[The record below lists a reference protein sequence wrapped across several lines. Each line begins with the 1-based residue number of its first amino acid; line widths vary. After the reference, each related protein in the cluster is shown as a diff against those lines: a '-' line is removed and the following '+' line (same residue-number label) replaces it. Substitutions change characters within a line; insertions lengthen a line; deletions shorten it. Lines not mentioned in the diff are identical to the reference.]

1 MSISRKNKMDEK
13 VVVVTGAT
21 RGIGK
26 AIAVELLEA
35 GFFTALCSRN
45 LQTTASLETEIS
57 SSAGNF
63 MISSVDISVEEEVE
77 RFISSVAEKKG
88 QIDVL
93 INNAGV
99 VYTGPV
105 EKTDTEQWDEM
116 MAVNAKGTFLM
127 VKHTLPLMPRGGHIV
142 NIGSNASKKGFPGWA
157 AYCASKFAVLGF
169 TNSLREEVRDRG
181 IKVSAVLPGPTKTD
195 IWDSLGG
202 EWNRAKMMSPEIT
215 AKTVLSV
222 INQPREANIDEI
234 DIVPSTGS
242 L

>member
-1 MSISRKNKMDEK
+1 MAEK
-13 VVVVTGAT
+13 IAIVTGAA
-21 RGIGK
+21 RGIGR

-35 GFFTALCSRN
+35 GFFTALCSRSRESA
-45 LQTTASLETEIS
+45 ASLETDIS
-57 SSAGNF
+57 SFAGNF
-63 MISSVDISVEEEVE
+63 MISSVDISIEEEIK
-77 RFISSVAEKKG
+77 RFISSVAEEKG
-88 QIDVL
+88 KIDVL

-116 MAVNAKGTFLM
+116 MAVNARGAFLM
-127 VKHTLPLMPRGGHIV
+127 IKHSLPLMSRGGHIV
-142 NIGSNASKKGFPGWA
+142 NIGSNASKKGFAGWA

-169 TNSLREEVRDRG
+169 TNSLREELRDRG

-202 EWNRAKMMSPEIT
+202 KWDRKKMMSPEVT

-222 INQPREANIDEI
+222 INQPPGANIDEI

>member
-1 MSISRKNKMDEK
+1 MAEK
-13 VVVVTGAT
+13 IAIVTGAA
-21 RGIGK
+21 RGIGRAT
-26 AIAVELLEA
+26 AIELLEA
-35 GFFTALCSRN
+35 GFFTALCSRS
-45 LQTTASLETEIS
+45 QESAASLETHIS
-57 SSAGNF
+57 SFAGNF
-63 MISSVDISVEEEVE
+63 MISSVDISIEEEIE
-77 RFISSVAEKKG
+77 GFISSVAEKKG
-88 QIDVL
+88 RIDVL

-116 MAVNAKGTFLM
+116 MAVNARGTFLM
-127 VKHTLPLMPRGGHIV
+127 VKHSLPLMPKGGHIV

-169 TNSLREEVRDRG
+169 TNSLREELRDRG

-195 IWDSLGG
+195 VWDSLGG
-202 EWNRAKMMSPEIT
+202 KWDRTKMMSPEVT

-222 INQPREANIDEI
+222 INQPPGANIDEI

>member
-1 MSISRKNKMDEK
+1 MTEK
-13 VVVVTGAT
+13 VVIVTGAA

-26 AIAVELLEA
+26 AIAIELLEA
-35 GFFTALCSRN
+35 GFFTALCSKSRRSA
-45 LQTTASLETEIS
+45 ASLEAEIS
-57 SSAGNF
+57 SFAGNF
-63 MISSVDISVEEEVE
+63 MISSVDISVEEEVK

-88 QIDVL
+88 RVDVL

-105 EKTDTEQWDEM
+105 EETETEQWDEM
-116 MAVNAKGTFLM
+116 MAVNARGTFLM
-127 VKHTLPLMPRGGHIV
+127 VKHSLPLMTGGSHIV

-169 TNSLREEVRDRG
+169 TNSLREELRDRG

-195 IWDSLGG
+195 IWDSLG
-202 EWNRAKMMSPEIT
+202 EKWNKTKMMSPEIT

-222 INQPREANIDEI
+222 INQPLEANIDEI
-234 DIVPSTGS
+234 DIVPSTGN

>member
-1 MSISRKNKMDEK
+1 MAEK
-13 VVVVTGAT
+13 IAIVTGAA

-26 AIAVELLEA
+26 ATAIELLEA
-35 GFFTALCSRN
+35 GFFTALCSRS
-45 LQTTASLETEIS
+45 QESAASLEADIS
-57 SSAGNF
+57 SFAENF
-63 MISSVDISVEEEVE
+63 MISSVDISIEEEIE
-77 RFISSVAEKKG
+77 GFISSVAEKKG
-88 QIDVL
+88 RIDVL

-116 MAVNAKGTFLM
+116 MAVNARGAFLM
-127 VKHTLPLMPRGGHIV
+127 VKHSLPLMPKGGHIV

-169 TNSLREEVRDRG
+169 TNSLREELRDRG

-202 EWNRAKMMSPEIT
+202 KWDRTKMMSPEIT
-215 AKTVLSV
+215 AKTVMSV
-222 INQPREANIDEI
+222 INQPPGANIDEI

>member
-1 MSISRKNKMDEK
+1 MAEK
-13 VVVVTGAT
+13 IVIVTGAT

-26 AIAVELLEA
+26 ATAVELLEA

-45 LQTTASLETEIS
+45 RQTAASLETEIS
-57 SSAGNF
+57 SFAGNF
-63 MISSVDISVEEEVE
+63 MISSIDISVEEEVRE
-77 RFISSVAEKKG
+77 FISGVVEKKG
-88 QIDVL
+88 RIDVL

-99 VYTGPV
+99 VHTGPM
-105 EKTDTEQWDEM
+105 EKTDTEKWDEM
-116 MAVNAKGTFLM
+116 MAVNAKGPFLM
-127 VKHTLPLMPRGGHIV
+127 AKHALAFMPRGGHIV

-181 IKVSAVLPGPTKTD
+181 IKVSAVLPGPTRTD

-202 EWNRAKMMSPEIT
+202 QWDRKKMMSPEVT

-222 INQPREANIDEI
+222 ITQPPGANIDEI

>member
-1 MSISRKNKMDEK
+1 MAEK
-13 VVVVTGAT
+13 IAIVTGAG
-21 RGIGK
+21 RGIGR
-26 AIAVELLEA
+26 AIAVELLET
-35 GFFTALCSRN
+35 GFFTALCSKS
-45 LQTTASLETEIS
+45 LESAASLETEIS
-57 SSAGNF
+57 SFAGSF
-63 MISSVDISVEEEVE
+63 IISSVDISIEEEIE
-77 RFISSVAEKKG
+77 KFISSVAEKKG
-88 QIDVL
+88 RIDVL

-116 MAVNAKGTFLM
+116 MSINARGTFLM
-127 VKHTLPLMPRGGHIV
+127 VKHSLPLMPRGGHIV

-169 TNSLREEVRDRG
+169 TNSLREELRDRG
-181 IKVSAVLPGPTKTD
+181 IRVSAVLPGPTKTD

-202 EWNRAKMMSPEIT
+202 KWDRAKMMSPEVT

-222 INQPREANIDEI
+222 INQPPGANIDEI

>member
-1 MSISRKNKMDEK
+1 MAEK
-13 VVVVTGAT
+13 VVIVTGAA

-26 AIAVELLEA
+26 ATAIELLEA

-45 LQTTASLETEIS
+45 IQTMASLETEIS
-57 SSAGNF
+57 SFAGNF
-63 MISSVDISVEEEVE
+63 MISSVDISVEEEVRE
-77 RFISSVAEKKG
+77 FISSVAEKKG
-88 QIDVL
+88 RIDVL

-99 VYTGPV
+99 VHTGPV
-105 EKTDTEQWDEM
+105 EKTSAEQWDEM
-116 MAVNAKGTFLM
+116 MSVNAKGAFLM
-127 VKHTLPLMPRGGHIV
+127 VKHSLPFMPRGGHIV

-195 IWDSLGG
+195 IWDSLPG
-202 EWNRAKMMSPEIT
+202 EWDRTKMMSPEIT

-222 INQPREANIDEI
+222 INQPLEANIDEI
-234 DIVPSTGS
+234 DIVPSTGN

>member
-1 MSISRKNKMDEK
+1 MAEK
-13 VVVVTGAT
+13 VVVVTGAA
-21 RGIGK
+21 RGIGR
-26 AIAVELLEA
+26 AIAIELLES
-35 GFFTALCSRN
+35 GFFTALCSKN
-45 LQTTASLETEIS
+45 LQTMASLETEIS
-57 SSAGNF
+57 SFAGSF
-63 MISSVDISVEEEVE
+63 MISSVDISVEEDVG

-88 QIDVL
+88 KIDVL

-99 VYTGPV
+99 VHTGPV

-127 VKHTLPLMPRGGHIV
+127 VKHALPLIPRGGHIV

-169 TNSLREEVRDRG
+169 TNSLREEVRERG

-195 IWDSLGG
+195 VWDSLGG
-202 EWNRAKMMSPEIT
+202 EWDRAKMMSPEIT

-222 INQPREANIDEI
+222 INQPLEANIDEI
-234 DIVPSTGS
+234 DIVPSTGN

>member
-1 MSISRKNKMDEK
+1 MAEK
-13 VVVVTGAT
+13 IAIVTGAA
-21 RGIGK
+21 RGIGR

-35 GFFTALCSRN
+35 GFFTALCSKS
-45 LQTTASLETEIS
+45 QESVASLEAELS
-57 SSAGNF
+57 SFAGNF
-63 MISSVDISVEEEVE
+63 MVSSVDISVEEEV
-77 RFISSVAEKKG
+77 RSFISSVAEKKG
-88 QIDVL
+88 KIDVL

-105 EKTDTEQWDEM
+105 EETGIEQWDEM
-116 MAVNAKGTFLM
+116 MAVNARGTFLM
-127 VKHTLPLMPRGGHIV
+127 VKHALPLMSGGSHIV

-169 TNSLREEVRDRG
+169 TNSLREELRDRG
-181 IKVSAVLPGPTKTD
+181 IKVSAVLPGPTRTD

-202 EWNRAKMMSPEIT
+202 KWDRTRMMSPEVT

-222 INQPREANIDEI
+222 INQPSEANIDEI

>member
-1 MSISRKNKMDEK
+1 MAEK
-13 VVVVTGAT
+13 IAIVTGAA
-21 RGIGK
+21 RGIGR
-26 AIAVELLEA
+26 AIATELLEA
-35 GFFTALCSRN
+35 GFFTALCSRSS
-45 LQTTASLETEIS
+45 QSAASLETDIS
-57 SSAGNF
+57 SFAGNF
-63 MISSVDISVEEEVE
+63 MISSVDISIEEEIE

-88 QIDVL
+88 RIDVL

-116 MAVNAKGTFLM
+116 MAVNARGAFLM
-127 VKHTLPLMPRGGHIV
+127 VKHSLPLMSRGGHIV
-142 NIGSNASKKGFPGWA
+142 NIGSNASKKGFAGWA

-169 TNSLREEVRDRG
+169 TNSLREELRDRG

-195 IWDSLGG
+195 IRDSLGG
-202 EWNRAKMMSPEIT
+202 KWDRTKMMSPEVT
-215 AKTVLSV
+215 AKTVMSV
-222 INQPREANIDEI
+222 INQPPGANIDEI

>member
-1 MSISRKNKMDEK
+1 MDEK
-13 VVVVTGAT
+13 IVVVTGAA
-21 RGIGK
+21 RGIGR
-26 AIAVELLEA
+26 AIAIELLEA
-35 GFFTALCSRN
+35 GFFAALCSRN
-45 LQTTASLETEIS
+45 PQTAASLETEIS
-57 SSAGNF
+57 SFAGNF

-77 RFISSVAEKKG
+77 KFISSVAEKKG
-88 QIDVL
+88 KIDVL

-105 EKTDTEQWDEM
+105 EKTDAGQWDEM

-127 VKHTLPLMPRGGHIV
+127 AKHTLPLMPRGGHIV

-234 DIVPSTGS
+234 DIVPSTGN

>member
-1 MSISRKNKMDEK
+1 MAEK
-13 VVVVTGAT
+13 IAIVTGAA
-21 RGIGK
+21 RGIGR
-26 AIAVELLEA
+26 AIAIELLQA
-35 GFFTALCSRN
+35 GFFTALCSRSP
-45 LQTTASLETEIS
+45 QSVDSLEAEIS
-57 SSAGNF
+57 SFAGNF
-63 MISSVDISVEEEVE
+63 MISSVDISVEEEVRE
-77 RFISSVAEKKG
+77 FISSVGKEKGK
-88 QIDVL
+88 IDVL

-99 VYTGPV
+99 VHTGPV
-105 EKTDTEQWDEM
+105 EKTDTGQWDEM

-127 VKHTLPLMPRGGHIV
+127 AKHALPLMPRGGHIV

-169 TNSLREEVRDRG
+169 TNSLREEVRERG

-195 IWDSLGG
+195 IWDSLSG
-202 EWNRAKMMSPEIT
+202 EWDRAKMMSPEIT

-222 INQPREANIDEI
+222 INQPPEANIDEI

>member
-1 MSISRKNKMDEK
+1 MAEK
-13 VVVVTGAT
+13 IAVVTGAA
-21 RGIGK
+21 RGIGRAT
-26 AIAVELLEA
+26 AIELLEA
-35 GFFTALCSRN
+35 GFFTALCSRSRKSA
-45 LQTTASLETEIS
+45 ASLETAIS
-57 SSAGNF
+57 SFAGNF
-63 MISSVDISVEEEVE
+63 MVSSVDISIEEEIE
-77 RFISSVAEKKG
+77 GFISSVAEKKG
-88 QIDVL
+88 RIDVL

-116 MAVNAKGTFLM
+116 MAVNARGAFLM
-127 VKHTLPLMPRGGHIV
+127 VKHSLPLMSRGSHIV

-169 TNSLREEVRDRG
+169 TNSLREELRDRG

-202 EWNRAKMMSPEIT
+202 KWDRTRMMSPEVT

-222 INQPREANIDEI
+222 INQPPGANIDEI
-234 DIVPSTGS
+234 DIVPSTGT

>member
-1 MSISRKNKMDEK
+1 MAEK
-13 VVVVTGAT
+13 VVVLTGAA

-26 AIAVELLEA
+26 AIAIELLEA
-35 GFFTALCSRN
+35 GFFTALCSKSP
-45 LQTTASLETEIS
+45 QSIASLEAEIS

-63 MISSVDISVEEEVE
+63 IVSSVDISVEEEIK
-77 RFISSVAEKKG
+77 RFISSVAKEKG
-88 QIDVL
+88 RIDVL
-93 INNAGV
+93 INNAGI

-105 EKTDTEQWDEM
+105 EETGTEQWDEM
-116 MAVNAKGTFLM
+116 MAVNARGTFLM
-127 VKHTLPLMPRGGHIV
+127 VKHSLPLIPKGGHIV

-169 TNSLREEVRDRG
+169 TNSLREELRDRG
-181 IKVSAVLPGPTKTD
+181 IRVSAVLPGPTKTD

-202 EWNRAKMMSPEIT
+202 KWNSEKMMSPEVT

-222 INQPREANIDEI
+222 INQPPGANIDEI

>member
-1 MSISRKNKMDEK
+1 MAEK
-13 VVVVTGAT
+13 VVVVTGAA
-21 RGIGK
+21 RGIGR
-26 AIAVELLEA
+26 AIAIELLES
-35 GFFTALCSRN
+35 GFFAALCSRN
-45 LQTTASLETEIS
+45 LQTMASLETEIS
-57 SSAGNF
+57 SFAGSF
-63 MISSVDISVEEEVE
+63 MISSVDISVEEDVG

-88 QIDVL
+88 KIDVL

-99 VYTGPV
+99 VHTGPV

-127 VKHTLPLMPRGGHIV
+127 VKHALPLIPRGGHIV

-169 TNSLREEVRDRG
+169 TNSLREEVRERG

-202 EWNRAKMMSPEIT
+202 EWDRAKMMSPEIT

-222 INQPREANIDEI
+222 INQPLEANIDEI
-234 DIVPSTGS
+234 DIVPSTGN

>member
-1 MSISRKNKMDEK
+1 MDEK

-26 AIAVELLEA
+26 AIAIELLDA

-45 LQTTASLETEIS
+45 LQATASLETEIS
-57 SSAGNF
+57 SFAGSF
-63 MISSVDISVEEEVE
+63 MISSVDISVEEEVG

-195 IWDSLGG
+195 IWDSLAG

-222 INQPREANIDEI
+222 INQPHEANIDEI

>member
-1 MSISRKNKMDEK
+1 MDEK
-13 VVVVTGAT
+13 IVVVTGAA
-21 RGIGK
+21 RGIGR
-26 AIAVELLEA
+26 AIAIELLEA
-35 GFFTALCSRN
+35 GFFAALCSRN
-45 LQTTASLETEIS
+45 PQTADSLETEIS
-57 SSAGNF
+57 SFAGNF

-77 RFISSVAEKKG
+77 KFISSVAEKKG
-88 QIDVL
+88 KIDVL

-105 EKTDTEQWDEM
+105 EETDAGQWDEM

>member
-1 MSISRKNKMDEK
+1 MAEK
-13 VVVVTGAT
+13 IAIVTGAGK
-21 RGIGK
+21 GIGR

-35 GFFTALCSRN
+35 GFFTVLCSRS
-45 LQTTASLETEIS
+45 QESIASLEAEIS
-57 SSAGNF
+57 SFTGNF
-63 MISSVDISVEEEVE
+63 MISSVDISIEEEIE

-88 QIDVL
+88 RIDVL

-116 MAVNAKGTFLM
+116 MAVNARGTFLM
-127 VKHTLPLMPRGGHIV
+127 VKHSLPLIPKGGHIV

-169 TNSLREEVRDRG
+169 TNSLREELRDRG

-202 EWNRAKMMSPEIT
+202 KWDRTKMMSPEIT
-215 AKTVLSV
+215 AKTVISV
-222 INQPREANIDEI
+222 INQPPGANIDEI
-234 DIVPSTGS
+234 DIVPSAGS

>member
-1 MSISRKNKMDEK
+1 MAEK
-13 VVVVTGAT
+13 VVIVTGAG

-26 AIAVELLEA
+26 AIAIELLKS
-35 GFFTALCSRN
+35 GFFTALCSKSRRSV
-45 LQTTASLETEIS
+45 ASLEAEIS
-57 SSAGNF
+57 SFAGNF
-63 MISSVDISVEEEVE
+63 MTSSVDISVEEEVK
-77 RFISSVAEKKG
+77 RFISSVVEKKG
-88 QIDVL
+88 RVDVL

-105 EKTDTEQWDEM
+105 EETDTEQWDEM
-116 MAVNAKGTFLM
+116 MAVNARGTFLM
-127 VKHTLPLMPRGGHIV
+127 VKHSLPLMTGGSHIV

-169 TNSLREEVRDRG
+169 TNSLREELRDRG

-195 IWDSLGG
+195 IWNSLGG
-202 EWNRAKMMSPEIT
+202 EWDGTKMMSPEIT

-222 INQPREANIDEI
+222 INQPLEANIDEI
-234 DIVPSTGS
+234 DIVPSTGN

>member
-1 MSISRKNKMDEK
+1 MAEK
-13 VVVVTGAT
+13 VVIVTGAA

-26 AIAVELLEA
+26 ATAIELLKA

-45 LQTTASLETEIS
+45 RQTTASLETEIS
-57 SSAGNF
+57 SFAGNF
-63 MISSVDISVEEEVE
+63 MISSVDISVEEEVRE
-77 RFISSVAEKKG
+77 FISSVAEKKG
-88 QIDVL
+88 RIDVL

-99 VYTGPV
+99 VHTGPV

-127 VKHTLPLMPRGGHIV
+127 VKHALPLMPRGGHIV

-195 IWDSLGG
+195 IWDSLAG
-202 EWNRAKMMSPEIT
+202 EWDRAKMMSPEIT

-222 INQPREANIDEI
+222 INQPLEANIDEI

>member
-1 MSISRKNKMDEK
+1 MAEK
-13 VVVVTGAT
+13 IAIVTGAG

-35 GFFTALCSRN
+35 GFFTALCSRS
-45 LQTTASLETEIS
+45 QESAASLEAEIS
-57 SSAGNF
+57 SFAGNF
-63 MISSVDISVEEEVE
+63 MISSVDILIEEEIE

-88 QIDVL
+88 RIDVL

-116 MAVNAKGTFLM
+116 MAVNARGTFLM
-127 VKHTLPLMPRGGHIV
+127 VKHSLPLIPKGGHIV

-169 TNSLREEVRDRG
+169 TNSLREELRDRG
-181 IKVSAVLPGPTKTD
+181 IKVSAVLPGPTRTD

-202 EWNRAKMMSPEIT
+202 KWDRTKMMSPEVT
-215 AKTVLSV
+215 AKTVMSV
-222 INQPREANIDEI
+222 INQPPGANIDEI

>member
-1 MSISRKNKMDEK
+1 MAEK
-13 VVVVTGAT
+13 IAIVTGAA
-21 RGIGK
+21 RGIGR
-26 AIAVELLEA
+26 AIAIELLEA
-35 GFFTALCSRN
+35 GFFTALCSKS
-45 LQTTASLETEIS
+45 QESADSLETDIS
-57 SSAGNF
+57 SFAGNF
-63 MISSVDISVEEEVE
+63 MISSVDISIEEEIE
-77 RFISSVAEKKG
+77 RFISSVAGKKG
-88 QIDVL
+88 RIDVL

-116 MAVNAKGTFLM
+116 MAINARGTFLM
-127 VKHTLPLMPRGGHIV
+127 VKHSLPLMPRGGHIV

-169 TNSLREEVRDRG
+169 TNSLREELRDRG

-202 EWNRAKMMSPEIT
+202 KWDRTKMMSPEIT

-222 INQPREANIDEI
+222 INQPPGANIDEI

>member
-1 MSISRKNKMDEK
+1 MAEK
-13 VVVVTGAT
+13 IAIVTGAA
-21 RGIGK
+21 RGIGRAT
-26 AIAVELLEA
+26 AIELLEA
-35 GFFTALCSRN
+35 GFFTALCSRSR
-45 LQTTASLETEIS
+45 QSSASLETDIS
-57 SSAGNF
+57 SFAGNF
-63 MISSVDISVEEEVE
+63 MISSVDISIEEEIQ

-88 QIDVL
+88 RIDVL

-116 MAVNAKGTFLM
+116 MAVNARGAFLM
-127 VKHTLPLMPRGGHIV
+127 VKHSLPLMSRGGHIV

-169 TNSLREEVRDRG
+169 TNSLREELRDRG

-202 EWNRAKMMSPEIT
+202 KWDRARMMSPEVT

-222 INQPREANIDEI
+222 INQPPGANIDEI
-234 DIVPSTGS
+234 DIVPSTGT